1 MKLLD
6 LKSYFFKYWKE
17 FVIIVLLI
25 TCISQCNSNNNLD
38 TQLLNI
44 EKEKVKSEINVQHY
58 LDLNNSLKSK
68 VVNYEK
74 EISDLK
80 SLNIKNQKNLLNVK
94 QNTKS
99 KLTKV
104 KNFTSNNVKEYFEN
118 RYNVLNIPLEAKGVI
133 LKDSISHLVI
143 TDLIK
148 GDSSLEELKITNN
161 ILINEQT
168 QSFKKDSIINT
179 QKEQIKNSDK
189 IIIEKDNIN
198 ELVQKQLN
206 TTIKTLNTG
215 RKIEGVWKYLA
226 IGTTIITT
234 TLILNK

>member
-80 SLNIKNQKNLLNVK
+80 LLNVKNQKNLLNTK
-94 QNTKS
+94 QNTKL
-99 KLTKV
+99 KLTKIKNYVSSDV
-104 KNFTSNNVKEYFEN
+104 KQYFED
-118 RYNVLNIPLEAKGVI
+118 RYKVIDIPLEAKGVI
-133 LKDSISHLVI
+133 LKDSISYLI
-143 TDLIK
+143 IQDLII
-148 GDSSLEELKITNN
+148 GDGSLEELKITND

-198 ELVQKQLN
+198 ELMQKQLN

-215 RKIEGVWKYLA
+215 RKIKGVWKYIA
-226 IGTTIITT
+226 IGTTIISG

>member
-215 RKIEGVWKYLA
+215 RKIKGVWKYLA